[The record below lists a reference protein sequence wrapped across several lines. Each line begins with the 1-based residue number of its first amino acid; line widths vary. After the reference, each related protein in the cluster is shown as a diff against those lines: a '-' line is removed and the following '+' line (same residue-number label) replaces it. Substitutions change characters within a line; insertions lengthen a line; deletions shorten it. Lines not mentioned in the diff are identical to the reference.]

1 MEENT
6 KNKGLLGG
14 IILAA
19 ATASLCCTIPL
30 IFAGAGVTA
39 IVVAEKF
46 AAIRPYLLAV
56 TILLLAAG
64 FYYAYRPVQESCEP
78 GDVCA
83 TPASRRRV
91 RLGLWLATGFALV
104 FTTFPYWS
112 GAVIRGGT
120 HTPQASSD
128 LRAAAVPV
136 QKTTLQVSGMFCE
149 MCAAL
154 IEKELEKQPGVRSAH
169 IRFAQGAVEVEYEPS
184 KVSLEQLRSIIE
196 KAGYKVAYLLSPRRE
211 EG

>member
-1 MEENT
+1 MEEDT

-19 ATASLCCTIPL
+19 LAASLCCTIPL
-30 IFAGAGVTA
+30 IFAGAGLTA

-46 AAIRPYLLAV
+46 AAVRPYLLGV
-56 TILLLAAG
+56 TALMLAAG
-64 FYYAYRPVQESCEP
+64 FYYVYRPRVCEP
-78 GDVCA
+78 GGACA
-83 TPASRRRV
+83 TQASRRRA
-91 RLGLWLATGFALV
+91 RLGLWLATVFALV
-104 FTTFPYWS
+104 VTTFPYWS
-112 GAVIRGGT
+112 GAVVRGGT
-120 HTPQASSD
+120 HTSLASAE

-169 IRFAQGAVEVEYEPS
+169 IRFAQGEVEVEYEPS
-184 KVSLEQLRSIIE
+184 KVSLEQLRNIIE
-196 KAGYKVAYLLSPRRE
+196 KAGYKVASVVSRNGE
-211 EG
+211 ES